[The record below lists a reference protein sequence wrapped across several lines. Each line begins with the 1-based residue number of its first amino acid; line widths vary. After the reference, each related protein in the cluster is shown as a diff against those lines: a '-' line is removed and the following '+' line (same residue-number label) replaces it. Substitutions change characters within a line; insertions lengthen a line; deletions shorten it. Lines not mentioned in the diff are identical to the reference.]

1 MATKLLNYCPK
12 CGSTKLVVEIEPGQ
26 HNLLCR
32 SCHLY
37 CEIIIFDEGNN

>member
-1 MATKLLNYCPK
+1 MTTELLHYCPK
-12 CGSTKLVVEIEPGQ
+12 CGSTELVVESEPGQ
-26 HNLLCR
+26 YTVLCR